1 MKAKH
6 NKKRNTAF
14 LFEALARE
22 LTKALVSK
30 DKKKTQVVKSI
41 LKEHFR
47 RGMVLFSELDCFNTL
62 ANQSELD
69 QYTAEKMVFRAKNA
83 YDQLNQQDIFKEQS
97 AVIKKINKDL
107 SKEVYNNF
115 IPNYQSIASVAQIFN
130 QKLPIKNRVLIE
142 RKIIKQLTNPPTETE
157 DLQPIDNL
165 VVKSFA
171 ERFNKT
177 YGGLLVE
184 QRDLLSKYITSF
196 HQSGADFRLFIGKEL
211 KRIHE
216 EVTTS
221 LKLQEVRDDTEMV
234 KNTKKVLERIEK
246 INVSTAG
253 EEDILKVLKL
263 QKLVREYRT
272 DATKN

>member
-165 VVKSFA
+165 VVKSFT

-177 YGGLLVE
+177 YGDLLVE